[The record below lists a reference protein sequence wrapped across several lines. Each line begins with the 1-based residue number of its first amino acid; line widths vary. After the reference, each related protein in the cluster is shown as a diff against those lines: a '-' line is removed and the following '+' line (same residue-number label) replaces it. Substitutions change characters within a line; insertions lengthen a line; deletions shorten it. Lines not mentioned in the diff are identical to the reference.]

1 MKKFNLL
8 MAAGLMSF
16 ATVQAQTTIASVGF
30 EPGDSKYT
38 TEDALTPGGMY
49 GDWVNVK
56 DGDYWG

>member
-30 EPGDSKYT
+30 EPGDTKYT
-38 TEDALTPGGMY
+38 TEEALILAVLMVTGSM
-49 GDWVNVK
+49 
-56 DGDYWG
+56 